1 MELQTGNNARMQYRY
16 RLIDR
21 INVAVGRASAW
32 LTLAMVLV
40 TFVVVVLRY
49 MFDLGWIWLQ
59 ESVTWMHAAVFMLA
73 AAYTL
78 ARDEHVRVDIFYRGM
93 QPRRQA
99 LVDAAGTVLFLIPV
113 TVFLIGSS
121 WHYVNLSWS
130 IRETSQEAGGLV
142 FPLVPIMK
150 SFILVM
156 SGLLLLQ
163 AVGILV
169 SSIAVIRSGSR
180 PQAPSETDH
189 RWPG

>member
-1 MELQTGNNARMQYRY
+1 M
-16 RLIDR
+16 IDR
-21 INVAVGRASAW
+21 INIAIGRLTAW

-93 QPRRQA
+93 QPRQQA
-99 LVDAAGTVLFLIPV
+99 LVDATGTVLFLIPV

-121 WHYVNLSWS
+121 LNYVNLSWRM
-130 IRETSQEAGGLV
+130 RETSQEAGGLV

-150 SFILVM
+150 SFIPMM
-156 SGLLLLQ
+156 SALLLLQ
-163 AVGILV
+163 AVGMLV
-169 SSIAVIRSGSR
+169 RSIMVIRSGGR
-180 PQAPSETDH
+180 TQAPSETDH